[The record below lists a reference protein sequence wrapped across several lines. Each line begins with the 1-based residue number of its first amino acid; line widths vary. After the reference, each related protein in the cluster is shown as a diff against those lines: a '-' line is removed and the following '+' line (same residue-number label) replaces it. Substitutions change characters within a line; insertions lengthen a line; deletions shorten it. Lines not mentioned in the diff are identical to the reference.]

1 MTARLCIAIHDVS
14 PATWPR
20 CERLLMM
27 LDTLGAPPL
36 TLLVVPNYHYSGRV
50 DADRRFRCAIDARVA
65 RGDEVALHGY
75 VHLDESAPSL
85 APLQWARRRLLTAGE
100 GEFAALHEAAA
111 AQRIESGLR
120 MLDRCGWEPRGFV
133 APAWLLGAGSRAA
146 LARTRLRY
154 TSTHAHL
161 EVLNS
166 GHRISAPALSTSA
179 RSRWRRVVSRAWL
192 PLAGAAT
199 GHVELLRVALHPD
212 DASHADLLF
221 AWQTLLRPL
230 LTSREAMTKSNALTC
245 ALKGHLPEPGMSPY
259 NALRSSQIRD
269 PLLRAANTGRS

>member
-27 LDTLGAPPL
+27 LDTLGTPPL

-50 DADRRFRCAIDARVA
+50 DTDHRFRCAIDARVA

-75 VHLDESAPSL
+75 AHLDESAPSM

-111 AQRIESGLR
+111 ATRIECGVR

-146 LARTRLRY
+146 LARTRLLY
-154 TSTHAHL
+154 TSTHAHF
-161 EVLNS
+161 EVLNG
-166 GHRISAPALSTSA
+166 GHRIAAPALSASA
-179 RSRWRRVVSRAWL
+179 RSRGRRIASRAWL

-199 GHVELLRVALHPD
+199 RHVELLRIALHPD
-212 DASHADLLF
+212 DASHTDLLST
-221 AWQTLLRPL
+221 WQTLLRRL
-230 LTSREAMTKSNALTC
+230 LTTREAMTKSEAITC
-245 ALKGHLPEPGMSPY
+245 ALRQAASGRTDTIPRIANEPVAPPTPTRIH
-259 NALRSSQIRD
+259 ASS
-269 PLLRAANTGRS
+269 